1 MADRGHVVFIV
12 TGADSEDDLD
22 RLEQALDALKPEEDR
37 ETYPLPPPPVIA
49 LPPRQALFARRET
62 LPLHAAAGRVCAQH
76 LAPYPPGIPIV
87 APGERIEKKTVAYF
101 ERIGYNMVEDIQVVH

>member
-1 MADRGHVVFIV
+1 MLTENFSSIELG
-12 TGADSEDDLD
+12 
-22 RLEQALDALKPEEDR
+22 DAAAYAPYFR
-37 ETYPLPPPPVIA
+37 A
-49 LPPRQALFARRET
+49 